1 MAESF
6 ATVNNLRFVIQIS
19 KGLIREPRVRRTLMF
34 YSVLV
39 LLLLIFIG
47 STFLWSMLREHP
59 LLFIGYWGVC
69 AWITLLIVLLAFYD
83 LASVRLQARR
93 ERQRL
98 MKEHLD
104 QQEERPPE

>member
-34 YSVLV
+34 YSVLAV
-39 LLLLIFIG
+39 LLLIFAG
-47 STFLWSMLREHP
+47 STFLWSILREHP
-59 LLFIGYWGVC
+59 LIFIGYWGVC
-69 AWITLLIVLLAFYD
+69 AWITLLIVLFAFYD

-98 MKEHLD
+98 MKDHLSEH
-104 QQEERPPE
+104 EEKPSE